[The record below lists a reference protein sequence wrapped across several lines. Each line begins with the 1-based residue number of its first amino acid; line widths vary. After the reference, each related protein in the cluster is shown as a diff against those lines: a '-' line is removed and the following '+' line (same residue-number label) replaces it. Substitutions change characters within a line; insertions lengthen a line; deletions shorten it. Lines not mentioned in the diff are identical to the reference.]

1 MSEKSFDI
9 KSVLPYA
16 VIAGMLV
23 YYFGQQQ
30 QQPDKQPKSVASITA
45 SVFRDQRKA
54 YAEIFEDA
62 AKQVDAKSITTD
74 RQLLDWMRPKTE
86 AARLEARKPF
96 DAMIEASIPESF
108 VGHESEV
115 ATLLRKVAKSW

>member
-1 MSEKSFDI
+1 MNEKSFDI
-9 KSVLPYA
+9 KSFLPYA

-23 YYFGQQQ
+23 FYFGQQ
-30 QQPDKQPKSVASITA
+30 QQPDKQSKSAESITA
-45 SVFRDQRKA
+45 SVFKAQRKA
-54 YAEIFEDA
+54 YAEIFEEA

-74 RQLLDWMRPKTE
+74 RQLLDWIKPKTE

-108 VGHESEV
+108 DGHGTEV
-115 ATLLRKVAKSW
+115 SSLLRKVAKSW